1 MTLIA
6 VFFPIVFMEGMTGRL
21 FREFSLVISGAVII
35 STFAALTVTPMLA
48 TKLLVKQERQSWFYN
63 KTEPFFVW
71 LNSFYSRTLAS
82 FLRRRWLAL
91 PLTALTLFL
100 IGWLWSTIPAEMA
113 PLEDRSQITINTLGS
128 EGASYEYLRDYTEE
142 INLLVDSL
150 VAEAEAVTARVSSG
164 RGNIRIALT
173 DIAARDRSQ
182 MEIAEEVSAAVRRK
196 TRARSFV
203 QQQSTFGGRR
213 SSMPVQ
219 YVLQATGIERLEE
232 VLPEFMTKVYES
244 PVFQMADVDL
254 KFSKPEVRIEINRD
268 KANLLGISTRDIAQ
282 TLQYGLSGQRM
293 GYFYMNGKQYEIL
306 A

>member
-1 MTLIA
+1 MLAVVLSVGLVVDDAIVMTENIYIRIERGMTPRAAGIEGAKEIFFAVLSTSVTLIA

-150 VAEAEAVTARVSSG
+150 VPEAEAVTARVSSG

-196 TRARSFV
+196 AKARSFV
-203 QQQSTFGGRR
+203 QPQSPFGGRR
-213 SSMPVQ
+213 SSLPVQ
-219 YVLQATGIERLEE
+219 YVLQATGNQ
-232 VLPEFMTKVYES
+232 P
-244 PVFQMADVDL
+244 PPGA
-254 KFSKPEVRIEINRD
+254 PPP
-268 KANLLGISTRDIAQ
+268 
-282 TLQYGLSGQRM
+282 
-293 GYFYMNGKQYEIL
+293 
-306 A
+306 